1 MQSNPVLRTLVDA
14 DLNDVSELYG
24 RLATAY
30 EQLLREY
37 KAHKDCTDIDLGNAQ
52 KEIERLNKAL
62 LSVPLKSEYNE
73 LKEKNDRLSFTV
85 SEAIRERNE
94 AEEGKKYAE
103 QLYSQYA
110 KDWQKIT
117 ERLQDTERE
126 LNIAN
131 EKIRALQTENLK
143 ELEKDIIKEQ
153 KKLGVRID
161 FLEWRLTSLQ
171 RREKTRAKELEEQV
185 DREKERADRNYEEYE
200 LCNKE
205 RMANDRRIEELEREG
220 DGTFM
225 YNENIQLL
233 VENRKLKAALD
244 KASENAKNMD
254 REIKDLHVT
263 LAMYKDELQ

>member
-1 MQSNPVLRTLVDA
+1 M
-14 DLNDVSELYG
+14 
-24 RLATAY
+24 
-30 EQLLREY
+30 
-37 KAHKDCTDIDLGNAQ
+37 
-52 KEIERLNKAL
+52 
-62 LSVPLKSEYNE
+62 
-73 LKEKNDRLSFTV
+73 
-85 SEAIRERNE
+85 
-94 AEEGKKYAE
+94 
-103 QLYSQYA
+103 
-110 KDWQKIT
+110 
-117 ERLQDTERE
+117 
-126 LNIAN
+126 
-131 EKIRALQTENLK
+131 
-143 ELEKDIIKEQ
+143 
-153 KKLGVRID
+153 
-161 FLEWRLTSLQ
+161 Q